1 MTDPYR
7 VVIPSY
13 QRPEQLVAKTLTTL
27 HSKGVPL
34 SLVDVF
40 LHDNDPRV
48 DDYLNL
54 LIYTDVTPVITPARG
69 IGEQRQAIV
78 SHYPA
83 GAKLVGMDDDIEEVI
98 ATTGPRWA
106 HVFNVPNLHTKFQL
120 MFEWLELEDL
130 HVWGTAPVNNPFFMK
145 PWGSV
150 PSVGLKLCMFTM
162 FGWVNRPGH
171 PVHTQ
176 TVRYKDEQEFSLRA
190 WWYDGA
196 VLRADDMAVKTVF
209 YAEGGCTAAGRN
221 WQQVEDS
228 VISLMQQWPDL
239 IVRNTKKGSEWP
251 EVKLARRKR
260 TGGHPVTNLPP
271 GGDPLI

>member
-13 QRPEQLVAKTLTTL
+13 QRPERLLEQTISTLAGK
-27 HSKGVPL
+27 HVPAE
-34 SLVDVF
+34 LVDVF
-40 LHDNDPRV
+40 LHDNDPHL
-48 DDYLNL
+48 DDYLARL
-54 LIYTDVTPVITPARG
+54 DIYGINAVVTQARG
-69 IGEQRQAIV
+69 IGQQREAIV
-78 SHYPA
+78 AHYPE
-83 GAKLVGMDDDIEEVI
+83 GTRLVGMDDDIEEVI
-98 ATTGPRWA
+98 CTTGPRWA
-106 HVFNVPNLHTKFQL
+106 NVLPVENLHDRFVE
-120 MFEWLELEDL
+120 MFNWCELEGL

-145 PWGSV
+145 EWGTP
-150 PSVGLKLCMFTM
+150 PSVGLKLCMFTL

-176 TVRYKDEQEFSLRA
+176 TVQYKDEQEFSLRA

-209 YAEGGCTAAGRN
+209 YADGGCTAAGRN

-228 VISLMQQWPDL
+228 VVSLMQQWPDL
-239 IVRNTKKGSEWP
+239 IVRNTKKGSDWP

-260 TGGHPVTNLPP
+260 TAGHPVHELPP
-271 GGDPLI
+271 GGSPLL